1 MSSGGRMRPLL
12 WLVLA
17 WSAVV
22 ALSAPRLSHP
32 SRGVAEA
39 LIILAALVLLV
50 AHDGLRS
57 TLAAAPRALQWPIA
71 GAFAIWLFAQ
81 IRELPATTYPL
92 QSGKHPPRPPAS
104 RQGWRPRP

>member
-50 AHDGLRS
+50 AHD
-57 TLAAAPRALQWPIA
+57 
-71 GAFAIWLFAQ
+71 
-81 IRELPATTYPL
+81 Y
-92 QSGKHPPRPPAS
+92 
-104 RQGWRPRP
+104 